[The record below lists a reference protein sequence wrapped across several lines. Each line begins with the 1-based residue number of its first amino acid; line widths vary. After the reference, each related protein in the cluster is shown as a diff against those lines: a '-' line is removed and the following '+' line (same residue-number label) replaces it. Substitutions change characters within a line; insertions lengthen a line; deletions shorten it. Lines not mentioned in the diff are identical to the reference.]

1 MQMRSKLFLLIVLLL
16 SSSLLLGKKQE
27 GKKVVIRGYLV
38 DIACMQERNEE
49 KSELGRIHT
58 KKCLQMPA
66 CERSGYA
73 VMDSKDNV
81 YRFDVSGNA
90 LAKRFIADTEK
101 EKDWRV
107 VVNGRLLGDQISIS
121 KIQLQK

>member
-1 MQMRSKLFLLIVLLL
+1 MQTKSGSYLLIILLL
-16 SSSLLLGKKQE
+16 SSSLSFGKKPE
-27 GKKVVIRGYLV
+27 GKKIVVHGYLV
-38 DIACMQERNEE
+38 DIACMLERNED
-49 KSELGRIHT
+49 KSDLGKIHT

-81 YRFDVSGNA
+81 YRFDLVGNSI
-90 LAKRFIADTEK
+90 AKKFIADTDK

-107 VVNGRLLGDQISIS
+107 IVNGRLVGEQINVN